1 MRILIDDELLAIC
14 TEILREN
21 RSDAEWA
28 LRESDDMFHRGPYV
42 GGYDATESA
51 FCFSRH
57 GDDGSEAWFQ
67 LSLDQIEKIRG
78 GELRAIEARPAE

>member
-1 MRILIDDELLAIC
+1 
-14 TEILREN
+14 
-21 RSDAEWA
+21 
-28 LRESDDMFHRGPYV
+28 MFHRGPYV